1 MSPST
6 SRMPTVRDIAGE
18 VTATILARLEAGTL
32 PWARGWS
39 LTGEGGRP
47 LRHEGT
53 PYAGINTLWL
63 WSIAD
68 MRGYRSRYWMT
79 ARQANELGGRVR
91 PTAIPS
97 MSIYASAFRK
107 PGQPTLTGESS
118 ARFIRFLRS
127 YLVYNADEIDGL
139 PAYYYPRDIP
149 PTPALLSQRQDAIDA
164 FFAAIPARVRHGG
177 DEAYYCPG
185 TDRIQLPHPGSFA
198 SGDAY
203 ASTRGHETAH
213 WSGSPARL
221 ARTFGKRFGDRA
233 YAMEELTAELC
244 ASMICADL
252 GLPTSLHDS
261 HASYVSHWI
270 GILRADNSAI
280 FTAAARAEQAFA
292 YLRGFSAPAT
302 DEPASPVALAA

>member
-1 MSPST
+1 MSRST

-139 PAYYYPRDIP
+139 PAYYSPRDIP
-149 PTPALLSQRQDAIDA
+149 PTPALLS
-164 FFAAIPARVRHGG
+164 PVSVG
-177 DEAYYCPG
+177 CPG
-185 TDRIQLPHPGSFA
+185 LRN
-198 SGDAY
+198 
-203 ASTRGHETAH
+203 
-213 WSGSPARL
+213 
-221 ARTFGKRFGDRA
+221 
-233 YAMEELTAELC
+233 AE
-244 ASMICADL
+244 A
-252 GLPTSLHDS
+252 
-261 HASYVSHWI
+261 
-270 GILRADNSAI
+270 
-280 FTAAARAEQAFA
+280 
-292 YLRGFSAPAT
+292 
-302 DEPASPVALAA
+302 